1 MNPTRRRMLTGTGL
15 VGAFAAGF
23 FAPKV
28 VVEVKEKL
36 QQPKIE
42 DIRHLAP
49 LSSTTLM
56 LTADNRTAEEKQ
68 KENPPMIGNGFY
80 IQPME
85 PHKETNKVTMS
96 VGKDNRLWIQ
106 VDGQWRI
113 VALDPSWCDPTYC
126 DPAEEA

>member
-1 MNPTRRRMLTGTGL
+1 MNPTRRKMITGTGL
-15 VGAFAAGF
+15 AGAFVAGF

-28 VVEVKEKL
+28 IVEVKEKL

-49 LSSTTLM
+49 QSPTTLM

-80 IQPME
+80 TQPME
-85 PHKETNKVTMS
+85 PNKETNNVSMS
-96 VGKDNRLWIQ
+96 VGKDNRLWIK
-106 VDGQWRI
+106 VDGQWRR
-113 VALDPSWCDPTYC
+113 VALDPWCDPTFC
-126 DPAEEA
+126 DPANV

>member
-15 VGAFAAGF
+15 VGAFATGF

-28 VVEVKEKL
+28 IVEVKEKL
-36 QQPKIE
+36 QQPNVE

-49 LSSTTLM
+49 LSPTTLM

-68 KENPPMIGNGFY
+68 KENSPMIGNGFY

-85 PHKETNKVTMS
+85 HNKETNTVTMS
-96 VGKDNRLWIQ
+96 VGKDNRLWIK
-106 VDGQWRI
+106 VDDQWRR
-113 VALDPSWCDPTYC
+113 VALDPSWCDPTFC
-126 DPAEEA
+126 DPANV